1 MPFDMPSYSQSTDE
15 MDMTSYK
22 PNQRAS
28 RLQSTSVNS
37 SSSIVKHDPSDSNT
51 HHAGSAPV
59 PSSSTSRP
67 SSSSLRPPS
76 PKPFTYDLTR
86 KGKTWGKLTLLGD
99 PALSR
104 SNAAFVEPASQIFE
118 RPGAQTTG
126 KRASQAEEG
135 ATVRGE
141 VQLNLDNPETIH
153 SVRVT
158 VRGQISIGASAPF
171 TFLDT
176 STTPWSREM
185 GDPRG
190 EGSQSSFA
198 TKLHGTHTWP
208 FAIPLPRAVTLPVG
222 SPPRERRYALPANFW
237 ERHEPVRVRYYVILQ
252 VGRGRWRAG
261 LRLPVEFTYVPW
273 SVPSPTRQ
281 LAYEKHTP
289 PPPPDADMDGW
300 HTAKSVVV
308 SGLVGAGRHEVEV
321 ICCVSLQSVFVF
333 GETCTCRPSVI
344 LVDLP
349 PAGSLL
355 SASSLTMRRSTSFSK
370 LTFTQLSYTRGS
382 VLPLALTFE
391 SHDTAALTFESH
403 DAAALDLLSAP
414 TAPVVRLRRRLRYKA
429 DIGKVDE
436 GDDYEG
442 EGDEYEGEG
451 GGGRQSDGRSLHTAN
466 TTPWTES
473 TTVYDLASWW
483 PQEGAP
489 QHTYRRCLDG
499 EIHLK
504 EDLKPT
510 TGFAQWRVEYEVVL
524 FPFDIPSFV
533 GRDREPLVV
542 QPLEIAT
549 AYGSG
554 PRPHAVTAPVLEF
567 AGAGV

>member
-1 MPFDMPSYSQSTDE
+1 MPYDMPSCPQSTAGLDI
-15 MDMTSYK
+15 TSYK
-22 PNQRAS
+22 PAQRVS
-28 RLQSTSVNS
+28 RLHGTTVQPS
-37 SSSIVKHDPSDSNT
+37 SSAHDSFTLSP
-51 HHAGSAPV
+51 HHTSTASHS
-59 PSSSTSRP
+59 SSSTSH
-67 SSSSLRPPS
+67 SSS

-86 KGKTWGKLTLLGD
+86 KGKTWGKLTLHGD

-104 SNAAFVEPASQIFE
+104 SSPALVEPALHTKGE
-118 RPGAQTTG
+118 GATA
-126 KRASQAEEG
+126 RADEG

-141 VQLNLDNPETIH
+141 VQLNLDNPETLH

-171 TFLDT
+171 TFLDV
-176 STTPWSREM
+176 STTLWSREM

-190 EGSQSSFA
+190 EGSQSLSA
-198 TKLHGTHTWP
+198 TKLHGIHTWP

-222 SPPRERRYALPANFW
+222 SPPRERQYQLPANFW

-252 VGRGRWRAG
+252 VGRGRWRG
-261 LRLPVEFTYVPW
+261 DLRLPVEFTYVPW

-308 SGLVGAGRHEVEV
+308 SGLVGEGRHEVEV
-321 ICCVSLQSVFVF
+321 TCCLSLAK
-333 GETCTCRPSVI
+333 PI
-344 LVDLP
+344 
-349 PAGSLL
+349 A
-355 SASSLTMRRSTSFSK
+355 
-370 LTFTQLSYTRGS
+370 YTRGS
-382 VLPLALTFE
+382 VIPL
-391 SHDTAALTFESH
+391 ALTFESH

-442 EGDEYEGEG
+442 EGGSG
-451 GGGRQSDGRSLHTAN
+451 CQSNGNGRARPPGTTA
-466 TTPWTES
+466 WTES

-483 PQEGAP
+483 PREGAP
-489 QHTYRRCLDG
+489 QHTYRRCLGG

-504 EDLKPT
+504 EDLRPT
-510 TGFAQWRVEYEVVL
+510 TNFAHWRVEYEVVL

-533 GRDREPLVV
+533 GRDREPPVV
-542 QPLEIAT
+542 QPVEIAT
-549 AYGSG
+549 AYGPG
-554 PRPHAVTAPVLEF
+554 PRPRVVTAPVFEF
-567 AGAGV
+567 AGAWV